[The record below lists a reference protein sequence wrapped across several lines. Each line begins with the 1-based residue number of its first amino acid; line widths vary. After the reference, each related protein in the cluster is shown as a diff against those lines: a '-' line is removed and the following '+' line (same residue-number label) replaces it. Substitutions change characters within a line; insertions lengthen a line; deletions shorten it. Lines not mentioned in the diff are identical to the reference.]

1 MSLLNRPTVKLIH
14 LGRMRYLPA
23 LKFQESIVN
32 RLQAG
37 EDNHFL
43 ILVEHDPGKFGLAIQ
58 INLILLVA

>member
-1 MSLLNRPTVKLIH
+1 MSLLNRPSVKLIQ

-23 LKFQESIVN
+23 LKVQESMVN

-43 ILVEHDPGKFGLAIQ
+43 ILVEHDPGKQGPKNRNQ
-58 INLILLVA
+58 INLIS